1 VTIQSLPVEVSCSF
15 IAEKYFR
22 LMSAPT
28 SQRFGLWFVLLAEV
42 ILLTLLTSTFCG
54 EHIFESTFLSWSNL
68 SQVVRALSFIAIMVV
83 GQSLVI
89 ITGGVDLSVGSILG
103 LSGVVSAVLLN
114 YNVPIIGAVGIGIIV
129 GLACGCVNGFII
141 TGVKLPPFI
150 VTLGMMSIARGLA
163 FALTGGETIRNLP
176 AEFLAIGQG
185 SLLGLPTPI
194 VMMIVV
200 ALFTGY
206 FLKTTKWGRY
216 VYAIGGNEEAAVYS
230 GVRVDR
236 MKILVYSLSGLSAGI
251 AGVLFTS
258 RFGVGQST
266 SGLGYE
272 LDVIAAAVIGGIS
285 LSGGRGTI
293 LGAIIGSLLMGI
305 LRNGLVLLN
314 VSAYWQQVA
323 IGIVI
328 ILAVV
333 LDRKT
338 KR

>member
-1 VTIQSLPVEVSCSF
+1 LVFRSF
-15 IAEKYFR
+15 ICKILQINGLNLFKTLKTKR
-22 LMSAPT
+22 LGIWLA
-28 SQRFGLWFVLLAEV
+28 LILEVVLLT
-42 ILLTLLTSTFCG
+42 ILTSSFGG
-54 EHIFESTFLSWSNL
+54 EKVFESTFLNWSNL
-68 SQVVRALSFIAIMVV
+68 SQVIRALSFIAIMVV

-89 ITGGVDLSVGSILG
+89 ITAGIDLSVGSILG
-103 LSGVVSAVLLN
+103 LSGVITAVLLN
-114 YNVPIIGAVGIGIIV
+114 NGFNIISSVAFGLITGIIC
-129 GLACGCVNGFII
+129 GLANGSLI
-141 TGVKLPPFI
+141 TKTKLPPFI
-150 VTLGMMSIARGLA
+150 ATLGMMSIARGLA

-176 AEFLAIGQG
+176 AEFLIIGQG
-185 SLLGLPTPI
+185 TFFSIPI
-194 VMMIVV
+194 PIIIMAVFAFIV
-200 ALFTGY
+200 GS
-206 FLKTTKWGRY
+206 FLKYTKWGRHI
-216 VYAIGGNEEAAVYS
+216 YAIGGNEEASHFS
-230 GVRVDR
+230 GVNVGS
-236 MKILVYSLSGLSAGI
+236 MKILVYTLCGFAAGI
-251 AGVLFTS
+251 AGVLFTA

-266 SGLGYE
+266 AGLGYE

-328 ILAVV
+328 LFAVI

>member
-1 VTIQSLPVEVSCSF
+1 MKLLKST
-15 IAEKYFR
+15 R
-22 LMSAPT
+22 L
-28 SQRFGLWFVLLAEV
+28 GIWFVLLVEV
-42 ILLTLLTSTFCG
+42 LLLTLLTSTFGG
-54 EHIFESTFLSWSNL
+54 EGYFSSTFLHWSNI
-68 SQVVRALSFIAIMVV
+68 SQVIRALSFIAIMAV
-83 GQSLVI
+83 GQSVVI
-89 ITGGVDLSVGSILG
+89 ITGGIDLSVGSVLG
-103 LSGVVSAVLLN
+103 LSAVVTAVLLN
-114 YNVPIIGAVGIGIIV
+114 QNFGILPSLATGIVVGIVCGILN
-129 GLACGCVNGFII
+129 GLLV
-141 TGVKLPPFI
+141 TKTKLPPFI
-150 VTLGMMSIARGLA
+150 ATLGMMSVARGLA

-176 AEFLAIGQG
+176 SEFLIIGQG
-185 SLLGLPTPI
+185 SLLGLPIPI
-194 VMMIVV
+194 IMMILFAVV
-200 ALFTGY
+200 TGIM
-206 FLKTTKWGRY
+206 LVRTKWGRY
-216 VYAIGGNEEAAVYS
+216 VYAIGGNEDAAVYS
-230 GVRVDR
+230 GVNVD
-236 MKILVYSLSGLSAGI
+236 KVKLIVYALCGFSAGL

>member
-1 VTIQSLPVEVSCSF
+1 MKL
-15 IAEKYFR
+15 IASK
-22 LMSAPT
+22 
-28 SQRFGLWFVLLAEV
+28 RFGIWAALLTEVLL
-42 ILLTLLTSTFCG
+42 LTILTSRFG
-54 EHIFESTFLSWSNL
+54 GDNVFESTFLNWSNIA
-68 SQVVRALSFIAIMVV
+68 QVIRGLSFIAIMAV
-83 GQSLVI
+83 GQSMVI
-89 ITGGVDLSVGSILG
+89 IAGGIDLSVGSVLG
-103 LSGVVSAVLLN
+103 LSAVVAAVFLN
-114 YNVPIIGAVGIGIIV
+114 LQFGIIV
-129 GLACGCVNGFII
+129 TVIAGIAVGVACGFLNGLLI
-141 TGVKLPPFI
+141 TQAKLPPFI
-150 VTLGMMSIARGLA
+150 ATLGMMSIARGVA

-176 AEFLAIGQG
+176 PEFLVMGQG
-185 SLLGLPTPI
+185 SILAVPIPILIMLLCA
-194 VMMIVV
+194 VV
-200 ALFTGY
+200 IGV
-206 FLKTTKWGRY
+206 FLKSTQSGRY
-216 VYAIGGNEEAAVYS
+216 IYAIGGNEEAALYS
-230 GVRVDR
+230 GVHVVKV
-236 MKILVYSLSGLSAGI
+236 KILVYSLCGLFAGI

-272 LDVIAAAVIGGIS
+272 LDVIAAAVIGGVS

-323 IGIVI
+323 IGLVI